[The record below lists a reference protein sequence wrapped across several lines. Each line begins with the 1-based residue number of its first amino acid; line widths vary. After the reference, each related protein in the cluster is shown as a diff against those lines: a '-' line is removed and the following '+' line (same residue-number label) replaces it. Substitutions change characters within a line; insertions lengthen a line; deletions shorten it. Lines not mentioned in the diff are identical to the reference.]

1 MDPTSTNPFLSQWGS
16 ETNLAQ
22 SIKDNFG
29 FLVSDK
35 LQHDLLLVKI
45 LFIVFSALCAVG
57 IIYLLKKTSYHHLD
71 YLESVDILK
80 NYKDFGASKVL
91 KQWKKI
97 KKNFEKDNPVYW
109 KLALLEAEK
118 MFDEIL
124 KRMGLGPGT
133 MDERLSRASQDDL
146 PNIADVLRARALC
159 QDIAQDPDFQL
170 DKEKAEEAFSAFEKA
185 LISLQVF

>member
-1 MDPTSTNPFLSQWGS
+1 MDPTSTNPFFGGESTTDIVQAL
-16 ETNLAQ
+16 
-22 SIKDNFG
+22 KDNFG

-45 LFIVFSALCAVG
+45 LFIVFSLFSAVA
-57 IIYLLKKTSYHHLD
+57 IVYLLKKTSYHHLD
-71 YLESVDILK
+71 YLEELDILK
-80 NYKDFGASKVL
+80 DFKDYGVAKAL

-97 KKNFEKDNPVYW
+97 KKNFEKDDPVYW

-118 MFDEIL
+118 MLDEIL

-146 PNIADVLRARALC
+146 PNLADILRARVLC
-159 QDIAQDPDFQL
+159 QDVAQDPDFQL
-170 DKEKAEEAFSAFEKA
+170 DKEKAEDAFSAFEKA
-185 LISLQVF
+185 LVSLQVF

>member
-1 MDPTSTNPFLSQWGS
+1 MDSTSTNFFFG
-16 ETNLAQ
+16 EGNTTNLIQ
-22 SIKDNFG
+22 NLKGHFD

-45 LFIVFSALCAVG
+45 LFILFSIFCAVA
-57 IIYLLKKTSYHHLD
+57 IAYLLKKTNYHHLD
-71 YLESVDILK
+71 YLEELDILK
-80 NYKDFGASKVL
+80 DFKDFGATQAL

-97 KKNFEKDNPVYW
+97 KKNFEKDDPVYR

-118 MFDEIL
+118 MLDEIL

-133 MDERLSRASQDDL
+133 MDERLSKITQDDL
-146 PNIADVLRARALC
+146 PNLADILKARALC

-170 DKEKAEEAFSAFEKA
+170 DKEKAEIAFSAFEKA
-185 LISLQVF
+185 LVSLQVF